1 MVYIPHLRFILQAR
15 GGSRLRAGREGH
27 RSRVGRGWSWGAEG
41 PRGSPEGKTT
51 LCSVA
56 APSRSALS
64 DSYLSVTTSI
74 KNTNSV
80 KSHPAEM
87 SVLLIMRSLTRSNSS

>member
-1 MVYIPHLRFILQAR
+1 M
-15 GGSRLRAGREGH
+15 
-27 RSRVGRGWSWGAEG
+27 GRGWSWGAEG
-41 PRGSPEGKTT
+41 PRGPLGAEGPRGSSEGKTT